1 MIRVTYEPREHRLR
15 VEGHALA
22 APAGEDLVCAA
33 ASALAWTLVRA
44 AIKRSEYRPR
54 LFIDRER
61 AAGSFD
67 RKALAPTEVMA
78 KRMNAQYWALYKTG
92 PFCLPERKVDGSDW
106 EGGEQ

>member
-61 AAGSFD
+61 AVIDVQCFPDKTAERDCRYLFEIIAGG
-67 RKALAPTEVMA
+67 LAVIE
-78 KRMNAQYWALYKTG
+78 KHN
-92 PFCLPERKVDGSDW
+92 PENIRIGENDGN
-106 EGGEQ
+106 

>member
-44 AIKRSEYRPR
+44 ATKRSEYRPR

-61 AAGSFD
+61 AVVDVQCFPEESAESDCRYLFEIIAGG
-67 RKALAPTEVMA
+67 LAVIE
-78 KRMNAQYWALYKTG
+78 KHN
-92 PFCLPERKVDGSDW
+92 PENIRIGENDGN
-106 EGGEQ
+106 

>member
-1 MIRVTYEPREHRLR
+1 MIQVTYEPREHRMR

-44 AIKRSEYRPR
+44 AMKRSEYRPR

-61 AAGSFD
+61 AVVDVQCFPEESAESDCRYLFEIIAGGFAVIEEHD
-67 RKALAPTEVMA
+67 PEHIR
-78 KRMNAQYWALYKTG
+78 TG
-92 PFCLPERKVDGSDW
+92 GKHGN
-106 EGGEQ
+106 

>member
-44 AIKRSEYRPR
+44 AMKRSEYRPR

-61 AAGSFD
+61 AVVDVQCFPEESAESDCRYLFEIIAGG
-67 RKALAPTEVMA
+67 LAAAAENNPENI
-78 KRMNAQYWALYKTG
+78 RMGGN
-92 PFCLPERKVDGSDW
+92 DGN
-106 EGGEQ
+106 

>member
-44 AIKRSEYRPR
+44 AT
-54 LFIDRER
+54 
-61 AAGSFD
+61 A
-67 RKALAPTEVMA
+67 RKALAMHKPLAARLSA
-78 KRMNAQYWALYKTG
+78 KRSTAPW
-92 PFCLPERKVDGSDW
+92 
-106 EGGEQ
+106 